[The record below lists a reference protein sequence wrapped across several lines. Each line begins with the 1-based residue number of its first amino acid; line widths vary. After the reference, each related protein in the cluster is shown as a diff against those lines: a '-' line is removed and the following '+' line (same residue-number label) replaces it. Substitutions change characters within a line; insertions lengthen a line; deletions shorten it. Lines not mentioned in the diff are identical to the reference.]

1 VSTEAVLTH
10 DGVGVVSRGNLVIVL
25 YAADARLHR
34 TRWTFDRVDETV
46 ARCPEGILCLMV
58 ILPGGGPPDAPTRAE
73 NSSRFRKIDAALRTM
88 VTVALGDQFRLS
100 IVRAVMRGLIL
111 VSRQQGRH
119 LIAVTEQEG
128 LDKLLAGK
136 GVGPTTPTRAQI
148 EADLAA
154 LHAALQTPKKAA
166 TPPVSVSRT

>member
-1 VSTEAVLTH
+1 
-10 DGVGVVSRGNLVIVL
+10 
-25 YAADARLHR
+25 LHR
-34 TRWTFDRVDETV
+34 TRWAFDRVDEEV

-73 NSSRFRKIDAALRTM
+73 NSFRFKKLHFTLRMM

-119 LIAVTEQEG
+119 VIAVTEQEG
-128 LDKLLAGK
+128 IDKLLSGA
-136 GVGPTTPTRAQI
+136 GVGPSTPTRSQI

-154 LHAALQTPKKAA
+154 LHAVLQPPKKAVS
-166 TPPVSVSRT
+166 PPVPISRT